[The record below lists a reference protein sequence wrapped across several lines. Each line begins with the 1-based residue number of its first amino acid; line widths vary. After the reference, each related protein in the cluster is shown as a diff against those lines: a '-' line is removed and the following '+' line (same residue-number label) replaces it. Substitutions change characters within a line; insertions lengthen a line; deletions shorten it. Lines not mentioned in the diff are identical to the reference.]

1 MSIVRKL
8 LLVLGAACLAAVM
21 NLSAAAQTPEA
32 SGQKQKQDVLIERS
46 GVVVSTQGPGDRV
59 FAQGIP
65 MAKPDD
71 VFFSTGANLFAYS
84 EMSVDGTPIKGAPY
98 SADAVTETIQTLPD
112 GNRIVRKNT
121 STIYRDSEGRTRRD
135 QSLAAVGPY
144 AVAGDPPQ
152 SSFINDPVTGD
163 NFVLDARSHIAHKMP
178 QFKVRMDGVGGAD
191 SVSFHSAGV
200 GGADSV
206 RLQRAGVGVGSGKG
220 TVVGATTLAVGVGK
234 GVDVET
240 APGTFTVK
248 IETAEDSKTNV
259 KKESLG
265 TQLFEG
271 VSAEGTRVTK
281 TIPAGAIGNERPI
294 DIVSERWYS
303 SDLHVVVMSKQTNP
317 MVGETT
323 YRLTNINR
331 SEPSHSMF
339 EVPADYK
346 LDQGM
351 EKARIMIQDMEKKL
365 SQDQ

>member
-8 LLVLGAACLAAVM
+8 LLVSGAASLATAM
-21 NLSAAAQTPEA
+21 NLCAAAQTPEA
-32 SGQKQKQDVLIERS
+32 AGQKQKQDIVIERN

-59 FAQGIP
+59 FAPGMPIG
-65 MAKPDD
+65 KPDD
-71 VFFSTGANLFAYS
+71 VFFSTATNLFAYS
-84 EMSVDGTPIKGAPY
+84 EMSVDGTAVKGAPY

-121 STIYRDSEGRTRRD
+121 STIYRDGEGRTRRD

-152 SSFINDPVTGD
+152 TTFINDPVTGD
-163 NFVLDARSHIAHKMP
+163 NYVLDARSHIAHRMP
-178 QFKVRMDGVGGAD
+178 QFKVRIGDAVGGGD

-200 GGADSV
+200 G
-206 RLQRAGVGVGSGKG
+206 VGSGKG
-220 TVVGATTLAVGVGK
+220 TAVGATTLAVGVGK

-240 APGTFTVK
+240 APGTFAIK

-265 TQLFEG
+265 NQLIEG
-271 VSAEGTRVTK
+271 VSADGTRVTK

-331 SEPSHSMF
+331 SEPTHSLF

-351 EKARIMIQDMEKKL
+351 EKARIMLQNMVEKKS